1 MLHLSIY
8 VALSLPMPR
17 APSSTLIPKSPVSR
31 ATTVFRRAGGI
42 LRTNEAKAAGIHPRT
57 LAALVDDGTVLK
69 LDRGVYQL
77 ADSAPAEPDLA
88 IVARKVP
95 QAVLCLVSALAHHRL
110 TTQIPHAVDLAV
122 PRGFKDRKLAHPPV
136 RFYRFG
142 DASLSAGVE
151 RIKVAGVERIKVAGR
166 ELRVYSAAKT
176 VADCFKFRNKIGKDI
191 AIEALR
197 TYLRRKDAKVKDL
210 MHFARINRVQAV
222 MAPYIESAL

>member
-1 MLHLSIY
+1 MLHLSIS

-17 APSSTLIPKSPVSR
+17 APSSTLIHK

-122 PRGFKDRKLAHPPV
+122 PRGLKDRKLEHPPV

-142 DASLSAGVE
+142 DASLS
-151 RIKVAGVERIKVAGR
+151 AGVERIKVAGR

-210 MHFARINRVQAV
+210 MHFARINRVHAV
-222 MAPYIESAL
+222 MAPYLESTL

>member
-1 MLHLSIY
+1 MLHLSIS

-17 APSSTLIPKSPVSR
+17 APSSTLIPK

-122 PRGFKDRKLAHPPV
+122 PRGFKNRKLEHPPV

-142 DASLSAGVE
+142 DASLS
-151 RIKVAGVERIKVAGR
+151 AGVERIKVAGR

-176 VADCFKFRNKIGKDI
+176 VADCFKFRNKIGTDI

-197 TYLRRKDAKVKDL
+197 TYLRRKDARVKDL
-210 MHFARINRVQAV
+210 THFARINRVQAV
-222 MAPYIESAL
+222 MAPYLESTL

>member
-1 MLHLSIY
+1 MLHLSIS

-17 APSSTLIPKSPVSR
+17 TPSSTLIPK

-110 TTQIPHAVDLAV
+110 TTQIPHAVELAV
-122 PRGFKDRKLAHPPV
+122 PRGFKDRKLEHPPV

-142 DASLSAGVE
+142 DDSLS
-151 RIKVAGVERIKVAGR
+151 AGVERIKVAGR

-197 TYLRRKDAKVKDL
+197 TYLRRKDARVKDL
-210 MHFARINRVQAV
+210 THFARINRVQAV
-222 MAPYIESAL
+222 MAPYMEAMLGKDA

>member
-1 MLHLSIY
+1 MLHLSIS

-17 APSSTLIPKSPVSR
+17 APSSTLIPK

-122 PRGFKDRKLAHPPV
+122 PRGFKDRKLEHPPV

-142 DASLSAGVE
+142 DASLS
-151 RIKVAGVERIKVAGR
+151 AGVERIKVAGR

-176 VADCFKFRNKIGKDI
+176 VADCFKFRNKIGTDI

-197 TYLRRKDAKVKDL
+197 TYLRRKDARVKDL
-210 MHFARINRVQAV
+210 THFARINRVQAV
-222 MAPYIESAL
+222 TAPYVDVLLTARS

>member
-1 MLHLSIY
+1 
-8 VALSLPMPR
+8 MPR
-17 APSSTLIPKSPVSR
+17 TPSSTLIPKSPVSR
-31 ATTVFRRAGGI
+31 ATAVFRRAGGI

-95 QAVLCLVSALAHHRL
+95 QAVLCLVSALAHHHL

-122 PRGFKDRKLAHPPV
+122 PRGFKDRKLEHPPV

-142 DASLSAGVE
+142 DASLS
-151 RIKVAGVERIKVAGR
+151 AGVERIKVAGR

-197 TYLRRKDAKVKDL
+197 TYLRRKDARVKDL
-210 MHFARINRVQAV
+210 THFARINRVQAV
-222 MAPYIESAL
+222 MAPYLESTL

>member
-1 MLHLSIY
+1 
-8 VALSLPMPR
+8 MPR

-151 RIKVAGVERIKVAGR
+151 RIKVAGR

-210 MHFARINRVQAV
+210 MHFARINRCLLYTS
-222 MAPYIESAL
+222 PSPRDS

>member
-1 MLHLSIY
+1 
-8 VALSLPMPR
+8 MPR
-17 APSSTLIPKSPVSR
+17 APSSTLIPK

-57 LAALVDDGTVLK
+57 LAALVDGGTVLK

-77 ADSAPAEPDLA
+77 ADAAPAEPDLA

-122 PRGFKDRKLAHPPV
+122 PRGFKDRKLEHPPV

-142 DASLSAGVE
+142 DASLS
-151 RIKVAGVERIKVAGR
+151 AGVERIKVAGR

-197 TYLRRKDAKVKDL
+197 TYLRRKDARVKD
-210 MHFARINRVQAV
+210 MTHFARINRVQAV
-222 MAPYIESAL
+222 MAPYVDVLLTAKG

>member
-1 MLHLSIY
+1 M
-8 VALSLPMPR
+8 R
-17 APSSTLIPKSPVSR
+17 RTPSSSLIPKSPVSR

-57 LAALVDDGTVLK
+57 LAALVDGGTVLK

-77 ADSAPAEPDLA
+77 ADAAPAEPDLA
-88 IVARKVP
+88 IVALKVP

-122 PRGFKDRKLAHPPV
+122 PRGLKDRKLEHPPV

-142 DASLSAGVE
+142 DASLS
-151 RIKVAGVERIKVAGR
+151 AGVERIKVAGR

-197 TYLRRKDAKVKDL
+197 TYLRRKDARVKDL
-210 MHFARINRVQAV
+210 THFARINRVQAV
-222 MAPYIESAL
+222 MAPYVDVLLTAKG

>member
-1 MLHLSIY
+1 
-8 VALSLPMPR
+8 MPR
-17 APSSTLIPKSPVSR
+17 TPSSTLIPKSPVSR
-31 ATTVFRRAGGI
+31 ATAVFRRAGGI

-77 ADSAPAEPDLA
+77 ADAAPAEPDLA

-122 PRGFKDRKLAHPPV
+122 PRGFKDRKLEHPPV

-142 DASLSAGVE
+142 DASLS
-151 RIKVAGVERIKVAGR
+151 AGVERIKVAGR

-197 TYLRRKDAKVKDL
+197 TYLRRKDAKSSMKVRHL
-210 MHFARINRVQAV
+210 THFARINRVQAV
-222 MAPYIESAL
+222 MAPYLESTL

>member
-1 MLHLSIY
+1 
-8 VALSLPMPR
+8 
-17 APSSTLIPKSPVSR
+17 
-31 ATTVFRRAGGI
+31 
-42 LRTNEAKAAGIHPRT
+42 
-57 LAALVDDGTVLK
+57 VDDGTVLK

-77 ADSAPAEPDLA
+77 ADAAPAEPDLA

-122 PRGFKDRKLAHPPV
+122 PRGFKDRKLEHPPV

-151 RIKVAGVERIKVAGR
+151 CIKVAGR
-166 ELRVYSAAKT
+166 ELRVYGAAKT

-210 MHFARINRVQAV
+210 VHFARINRVQAV
-222 MAPYIESAL
+222 MAPYVEAMLGKDA

>member
-1 MLHLSIY
+1 M
-8 VALSLPMPR
+8 R
-17 APSSTLIPKSPVSR
+17 RTPSSSLIPKSPVSR
-31 ATTVFRRAGGI
+31 ATPVFRRAGGI

-57 LAALVDDGTVLK
+57 LAALVDGGTVLK

-77 ADSAPAEPDLA
+77 ADATPAEPDLA

-95 QAVLCLVSALAHHRL
+95 QAILCLVSALAHHRL

-122 PRGFKDRKLAHPPV
+122 PRGFKDRKLEHPPV

-142 DASLSAGVE
+142 DASLS
-151 RIKVAGVERIKVAGR
+151 AGVERIKVAGR

-210 MHFARINRVQAV
+210 MHFARINRVHAV
-222 MAPYIESAL
+222 MAPYLESML

>member
-1 MLHLSIY
+1 
-8 VALSLPMPR
+8 MPR
-17 APSSTLIPKSPVSR
+17 TPSSTPIPK

-57 LAALVDDGTVLK
+57 LAALVDSGTVLR

-77 ADSAPAEPDLA
+77 ADAAPAEPDLA

-110 TTQIPHAVDLAV
+110 TTQIPHAVELAV
-122 PRGFKDRKLAHPPV
+122 PRGFKDRKLEHPPV
-136 RFYRFG
+136 RFHRFG
-142 DASLSAGVE
+142 DDSLS
-151 RIKVAGVERIKVAGR
+151 AGVERIKVAGR

-210 MHFARINRVQAV
+210 THFARINRVHAV
-222 MAPYIESAL
+222 MAPYLESIL

>member
-1 MLHLSIY
+1 MLHVSIC

-17 APSSTLIPKSPVSR
+17 APSSTLIPK

-57 LAALVDDGTVLK
+57 LAALVDGGTVLK

-77 ADSAPAEPDLA
+77 ADAAPAEPDLA

-122 PRGFKDRKLAHPPV
+122 PRGFKDRKLEHPPV

-151 RIKVAGVERIKVAGR
+151 RIKVAGR
-166 ELRVYSAAKT
+166 EMRVYSAAKT

-210 MHFARINRVQAV
+210 TQFARINRVQAV
-222 MAPYIESAL
+222 MAPYLESTL

>member
-1 MLHLSIY
+1 
-8 VALSLPMPR
+8 MPR
-17 APSSTLIPKSPVSR
+17 APSSTLIPK

-57 LAALVDDGTVLK
+57 LAALVDGGTVLK

-77 ADSAPAEPDLA
+77 ADAAPAEPDLA

-122 PRGFKDRKLAHPPV
+122 PRGFKDRKLEHPPV

-151 RIKVAGVERIKVAGR
+151 RIKVAGR
-166 ELRVYSAAKT
+166 EMRVYSAAKT

-197 TYLRRKDAKVKDL
+197 TYLRRKDAKSGMKVRDL
-210 MHFARINRVQAV
+210 THFARINRVQAV
-222 MAPYIESAL
+222 MAPYVEAMLGKDA